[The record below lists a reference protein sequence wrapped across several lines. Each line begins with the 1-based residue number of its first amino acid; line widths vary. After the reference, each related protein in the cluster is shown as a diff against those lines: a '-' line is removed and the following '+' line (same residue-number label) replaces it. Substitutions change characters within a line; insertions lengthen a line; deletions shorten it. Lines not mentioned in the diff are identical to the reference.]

1 MNTESVSQ
9 PDLTDVIVRLRSQLT
24 GVFNVVAIDVP
35 QPPAEAIRFQG
46 HLQQDASTAFE
57 LIRERFESI
66 GYTPNLVRGENQH
79 APDVLIAMHGVVQ
92 ANPSR
97 AWINLLLFGITVFT
111 TLYAGHQSGEGLLSG
126 IPYAF
131 TLLVILG
138 THEFGHY
145 FAARHHKADVTLPY
159 FIPMLPEI
167 SLLGT
172 LGAVIQ
178 MRSPIRDRRQL
189 LDVGV
194 AGPLAGLIIA
204 IPLLVYGL
212 ALSPI
217 ETFTPA
223 DELRPDDSG
232 YLVEGNSLLYLGLK
246 YAVKGE
252 VLPNNGQDV
261 NLHPIAWAGWVG
273 IMVTFLNLLPM
284 GQLDGGHVL
293 YALIGRRAWPIA
305 RLVALVMLVMGVV
318 AWTGWFI
325 WAVLPLLFG
334 LRHPPPLN
342 DHTPLDTH
350 RKLVG
355 VAVLV
360 IFVLVFTP
368 VPITMV
374 LPPAS

>member
-1 MNTESVSQ
+1 MNTEPVPQ
-9 PDLTDVIVRLRSQLT
+9 ADLADVVAQLRSQLT
-24 GVFNVVAIDVP
+24 GVFNVVAVDVP
-35 QPPAEAIRFQG
+35 QPPAEAVRFQG

-57 LIRERFESI
+57 LIRERFEPI
-66 GYTPNLVRGENQH
+66 GYTPNLARSENQH
-79 APDVLIAMHGVVQ
+79 APDVLIAVHGVVQ

-111 TLYAGHQSGEGLLSG
+111 TLYAGHDPDEGLFSG

-178 MRSPIRDRRQL
+178 MRSPIRDRKQL
-189 LDVGV
+189 LDIGV
-194 AGPLAGLIIA
+194 AGPLAGLAIA

-212 ALSPI
+212 VLSPVEPLKPA
-217 ETFTPA
+217 ETLQP
-223 DELRPDDSG
+223 DEG
-232 YLVEGNSLLYLGLK
+232 YLLEGNSLLYLGLK

-252 VLPNNGQDV
+252 VLPRNGQDV

-305 RLVALVMLVMGVV
+305 RLVALAMLVMGVV
-318 AWTGWFI
+318 AWTGWLI

-342 DHTPLDTH
+342 DHTPLDTR
-350 RKLVG
+350 RKWVGALV
-355 VAVLV
+355 LL

-368 VPITMV
+368 VPLTMV
-374 LPPAS
+374 LPPSS